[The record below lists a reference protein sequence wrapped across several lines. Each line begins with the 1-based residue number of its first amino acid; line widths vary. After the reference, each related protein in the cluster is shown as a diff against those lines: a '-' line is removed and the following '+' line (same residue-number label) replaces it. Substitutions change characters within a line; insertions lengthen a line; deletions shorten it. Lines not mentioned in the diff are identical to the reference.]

1 MAIIVFSEMHR
12 LPNPR
17 DLALKLC
24 RTWRQCGVGGG
35 EDQRDVKGTGF
46 EVLQAWVRVQF
57 SRNYGNNL
65 GLSDPVKPRSRSSC
79 REIIIRHA
87 GRFRT
92 IQ

>member
-46 EVLQAWVRVQF
+46 EVLQAWV
-57 SRNYGNNL
+57 
-65 GLSDPVKPRSRSSC
+65 
-79 REIIIRHA
+79 
-87 GRFRT
+87 
-92 IQ
+92 